1 MMFQTFPIGF
11 VSAQETMQQTFTS
24 SEVVA
29 LTGITPRQLQWWD
42 ERGIVAPLREGH
54 KRIYSLDDLA
64 EVAVICDL
72 RQRGFSLQKIRAVI
86 RFLQKELGKRLV
98 ETVTA
103 ASEYHLLT
111 DGRHIYL
118 EDSARAV
125 VDLLKNA
132 RQPMLSVCL
141 SDTIQRVLH
150 PLEGKK
156 APQPGDRQGAK
167 VRGARLAPSASGV
180 PDERRVF
187 TRWGGGIAGKRGS
200 SVRHLNVR
208 RRTAS

>member
-1 MMFQTFPIGF
+1 
-11 VSAQETMQQTFTS
+11 MQQTFTS
-24 SEVVA
+24 NEVIA
-29 LTGITPRQLQWWD
+29 LTRISPRQLQWWD
-42 ERGIVAPLREGH
+42 ERGIVVPSREGH

-72 RQRGFSLQKIRAVI
+72 RQRGFSLQRIRRVI

-150 PLEGKK
+150 PLERKSI
-156 APQPGDRQGAK
+156 ARPGPRVGADMRAAK
-167 VRGARLAPSASGV
+167 LAMSAV
-180 PDERRVF
+180 AE
-187 TRWGGGIAGKRGS
+187 KRNGC
-200 SVRHLNVR
+200 VRHLTVR
-208 RRTAS
+208 HRRAS

>member
-1 MMFQTFPIGF
+1 MFWPI
-11 VSAQETMQQTFTS
+11 AMQQTFTS
-24 SEVVA
+24 KEVVA
-29 LTGITPRQLQWWD
+29 LTGISPRQLQWWD
-42 ERGIVAPLREGH
+42 ERHIVVAARQGH
-54 KRIYSLDDLA
+54 KRVYGLDDLA

-72 RQRGFSLQKIRAVI
+72 RQRGFSLQKIRRVI

-98 ETVTA
+98 ETVSA

-141 SDTIQRVLH
+141 SDTIQRVRA
-150 PLEGKK
+150 E
-156 APQPGDRQGAK
+156 
-167 VRGARLAPSASGV
+167 VRGARKRSA
-180 PDERRVF
+180 
-187 TRWGGGIAGKRGS
+187 
-200 SVRHLNVR
+200 SVRHLTVR
-208 RRTAS
+208 RSRLLERS

>member
-1 MMFQTFPIGF
+1 
-11 VSAQETMQQTFTS
+11 MQQTFTS
-24 SEVVA
+24 KEVVA
-29 LTGITPRQLQWWD
+29 LTGISPRQLQWWD
-42 ERGIVAPLREGH
+42 ERRIVVPAREGH
-54 KRIYSLDDLA
+54 KRIYRLDDVA

-72 RQRGFSLQKIRAVI
+72 RQRGFSLQKIRRVV

-98 ETVTA
+98 ETVSA

-141 SDTIQRVLH
+141 SDSIQRVLD
-150 PLEGKK
+150 PVERKTI
-156 APQPGDRQGAK
+156 
-167 VRGARLAPSASGV
+167 ARPRSQ
-180 PDERRVF
+180 
-187 TRWGGGIAGKRGS
+187 
-200 SVRHLNVR
+200 
-208 RRTAS
+208 

>member
-1 MMFQTFPIGF
+1 PQDLFWDK
-11 VSAQETMQQTFTS
+11 MQQTFTS
-24 SEVVA
+24 NEVVA
-29 LTGITPRQLQWWD
+29 LTGISPRQLQWWD
-42 ERGIVAPLREGH
+42 ERGIVVPSRDGH

-72 RQRGFSLQKIRAVI
+72 RQRGFSLQKIRRVI

-111 DGRHIYL
+111 DGGNIYL

-141 SDTIQRVLH
+141 SDKVQRVL
-150 PLEGKK
+150 PRLDGK
-156 APQPGDRQGAK
+156 D
-167 VRGARLAPSASGV
+167 V
-180 PDERRVF
+180 
-187 TRWGGGIAGKRGS
+187 
-200 SVRHLNVR
+200 VR
-208 RRTAS
+208 RGGQSGSQVRAAKLPLSAVAEKPV

>member
-1 MMFQTFPIGF
+1 MMFQTFPVGI
-11 VSAQETMQQTFTS
+11 VAAPETMQQTFTS
-24 SEVVA
+24 NEVVE
-29 LTGITPRQLQWWD
+29 LTGITLRQLQWWD
-42 ERGIVAPLREGH
+42 ERGIVAPEREGH
-54 KRIYSLDDLA
+54 KRVYSPDDLA

-72 RQRGFSLQKIRAVI
+72 RQRGFSLQKVRAVI
-86 RFLQKELGKRLV
+86 RFLQRELGKRLV

-150 PLEGKK
+150 PLEARK
-156 APQPGDRQGAK
+156 PPRHGDLPAAE
-167 VRGARLAPSASGV
+167 ARSVKLAPSA
-180 PDERRVF
+180 
-187 TRWGGGIAGKRGS
+187 AAKKRDS
-200 SVRHLNVR
+200 SIRHPNVR
-208 RRTAS
+208 RRRAS

>member
-1 MMFQTFPIGF
+1 MRQN
-11 VSAQETMQQTFTS
+11 FTS
-24 SEVVA
+24 NEVIA
-29 LTGITPRQLQWWD
+29 LTGISARQLQWWD
-42 ERGIVAPLREGH
+42 ERGIVVPSRKGH

-72 RQRGFSLQKIRAVI
+72 RQRGFSLQKIRRVV
-86 RFLQKELGKRLV
+86 RFLQKGPGKRLV

-141 SDTIQRVLH
+141 SDTIQRILH
-150 PLEGKK
+150 PLEGKR
-156 APQPGDRQGAK
+156 P
-167 VRGARLAPSASGV
+167 ARPA
-180 PDERRVF
+180 ERRE
-187 TRWGGGIAGKRGS
+187 TKLAANAGASRQNS
-200 SVRHLNVR
+200 SVRHLDVR
-208 RRTAS
+208 RRKAS